1 MGLNEGGKMKG
12 RFSTIVF
19 SLCCFL
25 IMFSLLMAVH
35 ISLGT
40 AASYQKDIIS
50 ESTRSVDQSADNDS
64 ENAPE
69 TTRIRLAHYED
80 SFSFQGLR
88 KKMAMVMTVESEEWT
103 VRLI

>member
-1 MGLNEGGKMKG
+1 M
-12 RFSTIVF
+12 
-19 SLCCFL
+19 
-25 IMFSLLMAVH
+25 
-35 ISLGT
+35 
-40 AASYQKDIIS
+40 
-50 ESTRSVDQSADNDS
+50 RSVDQSADNDS

-69 TTRIRLAHYED
+69 TTRIQLAHYED